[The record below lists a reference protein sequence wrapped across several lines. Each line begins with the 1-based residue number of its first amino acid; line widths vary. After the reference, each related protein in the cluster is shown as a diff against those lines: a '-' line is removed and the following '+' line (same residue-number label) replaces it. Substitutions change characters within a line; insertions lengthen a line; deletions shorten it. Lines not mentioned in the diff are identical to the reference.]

1 MCSATGLLAKVERAT
16 LICDQTGCGRPI
28 CDLFRA
34 RLKGKL
40 VAVTITGGHE
50 TTVAGDRSWHVPKK
64 NLVSAV
70 QATLQTETRFFLG
83 TRSEEHTSELPS
95 PDHLVCRLL
104 LE

>member
-50 TTVAGDRSWHVPKK
+50 TTVAGDSSWHVPKK

-70 QATLQTETRFFLG
+70 QAALQTDRLKIARALREARTLR
-83 TRSEEHTSELPS
+83 RELR
-95 PDHLVCRLL
+95 CFR
-104 LE
+104 